1 MRLNHFIQPKKKVP
15 LKAALRRMR
24 ALWLK
29 GEVSRFDEKLARIL
43 ECSLGKAATVREE
56 WETLGFLCY
65 DQRGLLCWRVGG
77 F

>member
-1 MRLNHFIQPKKKVP
+1 MSLNHYIQPKKKVP

-24 ALWLK
+24 GLWLK

-43 ECSLGKAATVREE
+43 KCSLERAEEIREE
-56 WETLGFLCY
+56 WLEMGFLGF
-65 DQRGLLCWRVGG
+65 DRRGLLTWKNRG

>member
-1 MRLNHFIQPKKKVP
+1 MSLNHYLQPKKKIP

-29 GEVSRFDEKLARIL
+29 GEVSRFDEKLARVL
-43 ECSLGKAATVREE
+43 DCSIEEAMEIREE
-56 WETLGFLCY
+56 WESMGFLCY
-65 DQRGLLCWRVGG
+65 DRRGLLCWRTGG